1 MSGLKLL
8 YNFIL
13 KEAAKGSGRASGI
26 LSIGGDVRKL
36 ADKKFQ
42 SYVMTAKKQGVDLDK
57 LSEQEIK
64 YMLQLNKP
72 KGTTIGGHQ
81 VIDASSPEGQG
92 ITKDLFNMLDRQSG
106 KNVIKTDFGK
116 PFAEEVG
123 SADNI
128 IKNIKNMEPIDAMK
142 EANSVIGRK
151 GKYKNLTPEESKKIL
166 KDTEDHIFE
175 RDIPIDPE
183 DMAQGGRIGTG
194 LNYLLGEDDQN
205 SRVPFGKGKLVDVA
219 RRKFLQWAGAGVATA
234 GAAKSGLF
242 SLLKGGGK
250 KEVIKELTQVPIN
263 NIDGMP
269 VWFKPLVNKVIKEGD
284 DVTKKFADADRQI
297 VHTTKLPNSQTDVIV
312 TQDLSTG
319 NVAVDIGMGKH
330 GFKDGLHGQPVRLE
344 YKAAE
349 DIMRGPDMDD
359 MHKVGVRDPHIK
371 VKRRDEMTFDQ
382 KKHPDKA
389 PEEFWVEEA
398 EFTGGHPENVKFED
412 VSYEKFGEHGSNFD
426 EVEKFATGKVKK
438 TKTTES
444 RVFGKKYLSEGD
456 DMASGG
462 RVPMWLGG
470 GLTAGKGLTRE
481 MLKFM
486 AKGSSHGK
494 SPAEML
500 KMTNPKQFE
509 KLLKDLSMYNKFSP
523 ETGIM
528 APDMIKNMI
537 KKTKTDRTDM
547 IEQLISS
554 ARSIKKGDDNIITY
568 KNKIIEEMVSK
579 GMDRKTAEEFAE
591 TLSKSLM
598 KEVGPKQAGPKIT
611 EQGLLELE
619 NIQKNLITK
628 DRQLQASGGRASLS
642 AGGLAGMLGE

>member
-1 MSGLKLL
+1 MSGLNLL
-8 YNFIL
+8 YKFLL
-13 KEAAKGSGRASGI
+13 KEAAKGSGKASGI

-36 ADKKFQ
+36 ANKKFQ

-64 YMLQLNKP
+64 YMLEMNKP
-72 KGTTIGGHQ
+72 KGPTLFGHP
-81 VIDASSPEGQG
+81 VIDATSPEGQG

-123 SADNI
+123 SVDGT
-128 IKNIKNMEPIDAMK
+128 IKYLKTMKPMDSMK
-142 EANSVIGRK
+142 EANKVLKGEGR
-151 GKYKNLTPEESKKIL
+151 YKSLSKADRKKIV
-166 KDTEDHIFE
+166 DDESVTDHIFE
-175 RDIPIDPE
+175 RDIKPDPE
-183 DMAQGGRIGTG
+183 DFAHGGRTGSG

-205 SRVPFGKGKLVDVA
+205 SRVPFKDGTKFNPKRRTILKGIGALATLPIIGKYFK
-219 RRKFLQWAGAGVATA
+219 WAKPL
-234 GAAKSGLF
+234 AKS
-242 SLLKGGGK
+242 SK
-250 KEVIKELTQVPIN
+250 VLTSVPIK

-269 VWFKPLVNKVIKEGD
+269 LWFKPFVNKVIKEGD
-284 DVTKKFADADRQI
+284 DVTKKFAEAERQI
-297 VHTTKLPNSQTDVIV
+297 VHKTKLPDSQTDVLV
-312 TQDLSTG
+312 TQDLGTG
-319 NVAVDIGMGKH
+319 DVVVDIGMGKH

-344 YKAAE
+344 YKAGEWIEPTHAE
-349 DIMRGPDMDD
+349 NIKRGSRFEKTGKPTKTKD
-359 MHKVGVRDPHIK
+359 
-371 VKRRDEMTFDQ
+371 
-382 KKHPDKA
+382 
-389 PEEFWVEEA
+389 EFWVEEA

-426 EVEKFATGKVKK
+426 EVEKFATGKIKKK
-438 TKTTES
+438 TAKES
-444 RVFGKKYLSEGD
+444 IKAERAHWTPEG

-470 GLTAGKGLTRE
+470 GLKAGKGLTRE

-486 AKGSSHGK
+486 TKGSSHGK

-500 KMTNPKQFE
+500 KMMNPKQFE
-509 KLLKDLSMYNKFSP
+509 KLLKDRSMYNKFSP
-523 ETGIM
+523 EAGIM

-554 ARSIKKGDDNIITY
+554 ARSIKKGDDSIIAY

-598 KEVGPKQAGPKIT
+598 KDVGPKQAGPKIT

-619 NIQKNLITK
+619 NIQKNLAMK
-628 DRQLQASGGRASLS
+628 DRKLNASGGRASLS